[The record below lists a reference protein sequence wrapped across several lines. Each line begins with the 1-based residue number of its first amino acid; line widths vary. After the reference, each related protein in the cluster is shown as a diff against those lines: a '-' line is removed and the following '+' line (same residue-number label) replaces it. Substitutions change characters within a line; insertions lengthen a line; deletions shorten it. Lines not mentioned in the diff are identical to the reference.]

1 MKYKKILISSAFSLI
16 LFGCDGSSSTTP
28 VSTTPTEVMPI
39 GVWEGEVVTDSETY
53 QAVGLVA
60 PDGEASFVLDF
71 AEQNKVIITLS
82 GSNFSGDVLAYGSDG
97 FLLGAG
103 TISGSYSSSSITGST
118 KVNGDVISSFS
129 FSLSDESSYG
139 ASLDTIEGNY
149 ISLDGVTSISIV
161 DGVLTGLDPYGCQYN
176 GNITIPDSSVN
187 VYRVLLNV
195 SDCGDFSNQYTG
207 LATYATYSK
216 DSSEK
221 GFILQIDNGV
231 YALTDVII
239 K

>member
-28 VSTTPTEVMPI
+28 ASTTPTEDMPI

-97 FLLGAG
+97 FQEQ
-103 TISGSYSSSSITGST
+103 Y
-118 KVNGDVISSFS
+118 
-129 FSLSDESSYG
+129 
-139 ASLDTIEGNY
+139 LDHIRHR
-149 ISLDGVTSISIV
+149 L
-161 DGVLTGLDPYGCQYN
+161 
-176 GNITIPDSSVN
+176 
-187 VYRVLLNV
+187 
-195 SDCGDFSNQYTG
+195 
-207 LATYATYSK
+207 
-216 DSSEK
+216 
-221 GFILQIDNGV
+221 
-231 YALTDVII
+231 
-239 K
+239 